1 MNAAQNE
8 VHIDQLIRSNR
19 RTISLEINLDGSLTV
34 RAPMRAPVEEIY
46 ALVNSKKTWIVKK
59 QKLVSEKVR
68 ETPPKQYVNGEQFLF
83 LGVNYPLEI
92 IDKQSGVL
100 VLNGKFRLAAG
111 FQENGRQVFEKWYR
125 SQAAKVIKPRIAA
138 LAEIHE
144 FKFSIIRING
154 AKTRWGSCGPKGSL
168 NFPWRLV
175 MAPVDVIDYVIVHEL
190 VHLRVRNHSSQYWQA
205 VKKIMPDYKERLNWL
220 HENGHRLSLD

>member
-8 VHIDQLIRSNR
+8 VHIDQLIRSKR

-34 RAPMRAPVEEIY
+34 RAPMRAPIDEIY
-46 ALVNSKKTWIVKK
+46 ALVNSKKKWIVKK
-59 QKLVSEKVR
+59 QKLISEKVR
-68 ETPPKQYVNGEQFLF
+68 EAPSKQYVNGEQFLF

-92 IDKQSGVL
+92 IDKQSDAL
-100 VLNGKFRLAAG
+100 ILNGNFRLAAG
-111 FQENGRQVFEKWYR
+111 LQGNARQVFEKWYR
-125 SQAAKVIKPRIAA
+125 AQAAQVIKPRTAT

-175 MAPVDVIDYVIVHEL
+175 MAPLDVIDYVIVHEL
-190 VHLRVRNHSSQYWQA
+190 VHLRVRNHSPRYWEA
-205 VKKIMPDYKERLNWL
+205 VQRIMPDYKERLNWL

>member
-8 VHIDQLIRSNR
+8 VHIDQLIRSKR

-34 RAPMRAPVEEIY
+34 RAPIRAPVDEIY
-46 ALVNSKKTWIVKK
+46 ALVNSKKKWIVKK

-68 ETPPKQYVNGEQFLF
+68 EAPSKQYVNGEQFLF

-92 IDKQSGVL
+92 IDKQSDAL
-100 VLNGKFRLAAG
+100 ILNGNFRLAAG
-111 FQENGRQVFEKWYR
+111 LQGNARQVFEKWYR
-125 SQAAKVIKPRIAA
+125 AQAAQVIKPRTAT

-144 FKFSIIRING
+144 FKFSIIRINS

-175 MAPVDVIDYVIVHEL
+175 MAPVEVIDYVIVHEL
-190 VHLRVRNHSSQYWQA
+190 VHLRVRNHSPRYWEA
-205 VKKIMPDYKERLNWL
+205 VQRIMPDYKERLNWL